1 VTAGSNSATSAD
13 HAGTD
18 RAARAA
24 GPDAS
29 PLTADVA
36 QAWIDR
42 WDLQQQVH
50 MPDREERFTALIDAV
65 VAAVGRPDPLVLDL
79 GCGPGSLSTRLLD
92 RLPGATVVAVDAD
105 SVLLALGRAAT
116 AGRPGLRFAD
126 EDLRS
131 PGWAAAL
138 GLDRPADAAV
148 STTALHW
155 LGPDDL
161 ARMFAELA
169 SVLRPGGVLL
179 NGDHLAEDE
188 RTAPTLVRLG
198 RALIDAEDQ
207 RQFPAGHPESWTGWW
222 DAVLADPALA
232 AEVADR
238 ERRVAGPSH
247 HDSASPL
254 LQSHVSALRS
264 AGFAEIGTLWQRG
277 TNRLLCAVKSD
288 TVKSDAVSGDADRGH
303 AG

>member
-1 VTAGSNSATSAD
+1 
-13 HAGTD
+13 
-18 RAARAA
+18 
-24 GPDAS
+24 
-29 PLTADVA
+29 
-36 QAWIDR
+36 
-42 WDLQQQVH
+42 
-50 MPDREERFTALIDAV
+50 
-65 VAAVGRPDPLVLDL
+65 
-79 GCGPGSLSTRLLD
+79 
-92 RLPGATVVAVDAD
+92 
-105 SVLLALGRAAT
+105 
-116 AGRPGLRFAD
+116 
-126 EDLRS
+126 
-131 PGWAAAL
+131 
-138 GLDRPADAAV
+138 
-148 STTALHW
+148 
-155 LGPDDL
+155 
-161 ARMFAELA
+161 MFAELA

-247 HDSASPL
+247 HGSASPL

-288 TVKSDAVSGDADRGH
+288 AVKSDAVKSDAVKSDAVSGDADRGQ